1 MLLAILKAKEVFMDK
16 IFIEN
21 NEEIDSIIESAL
33 SVRENGGMVTLE
45 VEAIIDGTPRMVEL
59 TIRNEEPFDV

>member
-1 MLLAILKAKEVFMDK
+1 MDK

-21 NEEIDSIIESAL
+21 NDEIDSLIEGAL

-45 VEAIIDGTPRMVEL
+45 VEAIIDGDTRVVEL
-59 TIRNEEPFDV
+59 TIRNEEPFEV

>member
-1 MLLAILKAKEVFMDK
+1 MDK

-45 VEAIIDGTPRMVEL
+45 VEAIVDGTPIMVEL

>member
-1 MLLAILKAKEVFMDK
+1 MDK

-45 VEAIIDGTPRMVEL
+45 VEAIIDGTPRMVGL